1 VRSFSELL
9 SEYVNRIGV
18 ADAELA
24 RRLGVSRQ
32 TVFRWREGQTQ
43 RPRHREDVIA
53 LATKLRLEANER
65 DQLLMSAGFRPEV
78 VAPVGDVGKTDVGPI
93 PATQYPKQP
102 FRDIPAGPAWPAEAT
117 FLRPVLRRRWL
128 FAALAGLIVLV
139 IGLTSTDVWQ
149 SLASRLGLMIPGSTP
164 MEPVAATF
172 DETLILVSPFA
183 NYGSGQ
189 IGFNVASRLQEALRE
204 VFGGSG
210 LEQVRIEVLP
220 ETIMN
225 EAGAR
230 RSGMQLAADL
240 VIWGEYDSGRVIAHV
255 TAPGEGAP
263 TVSQER
269 RWILETSEALSTTI
283 NTDLP
288 QDIQWM
294 ALYTLGQ
301 VHYRAG
307 RVEKAEAVFER
318 ALGNLP
324 EDPTAR
330 GAVFN
335 YLGSL
340 ETQKTTPDLDKVI
353 AYYTQAIEL
362 LPRLPSALNNRG
374 VAYLERA
381 EEGDHARAEDD
392 FRKAIGW
399 GPDFSAAHLNLAI
412 SLLRDN
418 PDDFDEPLALLEQA
432 EELEPDS
439 PGIQNALCW
448 DLSLAGK
455 PDQALPHCDEAVRL
469 DPSGLSNDSRGVAL
483 AMLGRHLEAIDEF
496 RIFLDRIRT
505 GNPSAYA
512 RYSATRQ
519 AWIVSLENGL
529 DPFDAATRRSLLQ
542 D

>member
-1 VRSFSELL
+1 MKSFSELL

-32 TVFRWREGQTQ
+32 TVFRWRQGQTQ
-43 RPRHREDVIA
+43 RPRHREDVME
-53 LATKLRLEANER
+53 LATKLRLEADER
-65 DQLLMSAGFRPEV
+65 DQFLMSAGFRPEM
-78 VAPVGDVGKTDVGPI
+78 VAASGDVPKTDVGST
-93 PATQYPKQP
+93 PATPYPAQSL
-102 FRDIPAGPAWPAEAT
+102 RDTPAGRAWPAAAIL
-117 FLRPVLRRRWL
+117 LRPLFRRRWL
-128 FAALAGLIVLV
+128 LAAVAGLILLV
-139 IGLTSTDVWQ
+139 IGLASTDAWE
-149 SLASRLGLMIPGSTP
+149 SLASRLGLMTPGSP
-164 MEPVAATF
+164 ISEPAEATSG
-172 DETLILVSPFA
+172 ETLILVSPFA
-183 NYGSGQ
+183 NYASGQ
-189 IGFNVASRLQEALRE
+189 IGFNVAGRLQEALRE

-210 LEQVRIEVLP
+210 LEQVRVEVLP
-220 ETIMN
+220 ETIMD

-230 RSGMQLAADL
+230 RSGMRLAADL
-240 VIWGEYDSGRVIAHV
+240 VIWGEYDSGRVVAHV
-255 TAPGEGAP
+255 SAPDEEAP
-263 TVSQER
+263 TESQER
-269 RWILETSEALSTTI
+269 RWILETSGALSTTI

-307 RVEKAEAVFER
+307 RVEKAETVFER

-330 GAVFN
+330 GAIFN

-340 ETQKTTPDLDKVI
+340 ETQKTAPDLDKVI
-353 AYYTQAIEL
+353 AYYSQAIEL

-381 EEGDHARAEDD
+381 EEGDHTRAEDD
-392 FRKAIGW
+392 FRMAIGL

-412 SLLRDN
+412 ALLHDN
-418 PDDFDEPLALLEQA
+418 PDDVDEPFALLEQA

-439 PGIQNALCW
+439 PGVQNALCW

-483 AMLGRHLEAIDEF
+483 AMLGRHSEAIDEF
-496 RIFLDRIRT
+496 RIFLDQIRT